1 VNSSVIGK
9 IEKAR
14 VYAGERHRIHFD
26 NLRVTFHG
34 DNDDHTVTLQD
45 EQWSCSCDFFG
56 THGTCAHSMAME
68 RVLEG
73 MIPDAAATQ
82 LQHA

>member
-14 VYAGERHRIHFD
+14 YYAGERHRIHFE
-26 NLRVTFHG
+26 NLKVTFKG
-34 DNDDHTVTLQD
+34 DNDDHVVSLQD
-45 EQWSCSCDFFG
+45 EQWHCSCDFFG
-56 THGTCAHSMAME
+56 SHGTCAHSMAME

-73 MIPDAAATQ
+73 MIPAAAATQ